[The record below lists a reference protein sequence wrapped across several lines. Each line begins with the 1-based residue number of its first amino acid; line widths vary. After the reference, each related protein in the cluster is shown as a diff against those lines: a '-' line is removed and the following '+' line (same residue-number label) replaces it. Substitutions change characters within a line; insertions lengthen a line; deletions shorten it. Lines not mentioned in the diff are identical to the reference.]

1 MSATILLVEDNP
13 QIMEVNRDVLL
24 SRGFRVLEAETVA
37 EGRKLFEAEA
47 PDLIVLDILLPD
59 GNGLNLCEELRGWS
73 QASLAARPCNRGNSN
88 VPILFV
94 TALGHNDEVI
104 AGLQAG
110 GDDYLPKP
118 YDINV
123 FVGRINALLRR
134 GSIVPEAV
142 TKGGLKLESFSHQAF
157 VNGENLGLTRKEF
170 DLLALLV
177 QNEDRLL
184 NTETLYEKV
193 WGQPM
198 VDDKSA
204 IQTILSRLRTKIEAS
219 DYTIEVVRNKGYIF
233 TKA

>member
-13 QIMEVNRDVLL
+13 QIMEVNRDILQ

-37 EGRKLFEAEA
+37 EGRKLFETET

-59 GNGLNLCEELRGWS
+59 GNGLNLCEEL
-73 QASLAARPCNRGNSN
+73 RGNSN

-134 GSIVPEAV
+134 GQIVPEAV
-142 TKGGLKLESFSHQAF
+142 TRGGLKLTSFSHQAF
-157 VNGENLGLTRKEF
+157 VNGESLELTRKEF
-170 DLLALLV
+170 DLLSFLA

-198 VDDKSA
+198 IDDKSA
-204 IQTILSRLRTKIEAS
+204 IQTILSRLRTKIEHS

>member
-13 QIMEVNRDVLL
+13 QIMEVNRDTLL

-37 EGRKLFEAEA
+37 EGRKLFEAET

-59 GNGLNLCEELRGWS
+59 GNGLNLCEELRG
-73 QASLAARPCNRGNSN
+73 GSN

-94 TALGHNDEVI
+94 TALGHNDEVV

-118 YDINV
+118 YDINL
-123 FVGRINALLRR
+123 FVARINALLRR
-134 GSIVPEAV
+134 GQIVPEAV

-157 VNGENLGLTRKEF
+157 VNGENIGITRKEF
-170 DLLALLV
+170 DLLAFLT
-177 QNEDRLL
+177 QNEDRLF
-184 NTETLYEKV
+184 NAETLYEKV

-198 VDDKSA
+198 IEDTSA
-204 IQTILSRLRTKIEAS
+204 IRTIASRLRTKLEPS
-219 DYTIEVVRNKGYIF
+219 GYTVEVIRKKGYTF
-233 TKA
+233 TKL

>member
-37 EGRKLFEAEA
+37 EGRRLFEAKA

-59 GNGLNLCEELRGWS
+59 GNGLNLCEELRG
-73 QASLAARPCNRGNSN
+73 GSN

-118 YDINV
+118 YDIKV
-123 FVGRINALLRR
+123 FVERINALLRR
-134 GSIVPEAV
+134 GQVVPEAV
-142 TKGGLKLESFSHQAF
+142 TKGGLTLTSFSNQAF

-170 DLLALLV
+170 DLLSLLL

-184 NTETLYEKV
+184 NAETLYEKV

-198 VDDKSA
+198 IEDTSA
-204 IQTILSRLRTKIEAS
+204 IRTIASRLRNKIEPS
-219 DYTIEVVRNKGYIF
+219 GYTVEVIRNKGYIF
-233 TKA
+233 TKL

>member
-13 QIMEVNRDVLL
+13 QIMEVNRDTLL

-37 EGRKLFEAEA
+37 EGRKLFEAET

-59 GNGLNLCEELRGWS
+59 GNGLNLCEELRG
-73 QASLAARPCNRGNSN
+73 GSN

-134 GSIVPEAV
+134 GQVVPEAV
-142 TKGGLKLESFSHQAF
+142 TRGGLTLASFSHQAF
-157 VNGENLGLTRKEF
+157 VNGENIGLTRKEF
-170 DLLALLV
+170 DLLAFLT
-177 QNEDRLL
+177 QNEDRLF
-184 NTETLYEKV
+184 NAETLYEKV

-198 VDDKSA
+198 IEDTSA
-204 IQTILSRLRTKIEAS
+204 IRTIASRLRTKLES
-219 DYTIEVVRNKGYIF
+219 SGYTVEVIRNKGYIF
-233 TKA
+233 TKL

>member
-13 QIMEVNRDVLL
+13 QIMEVNRDTLL

-59 GNGLNLCEELRGWS
+59 GNGLNLCEEL
-73 QASLAARPCNRGNSN
+73 RGNSN

-142 TKGGLKLESFSHQAF
+142 IKGGLKLESFSHQACF
-157 VNGENLGLTRKEF
+157 C
-170 DLLALLV
+170 
-177 QNEDRLL
+177 Q
-184 NTETLYEKV
+184 EKIIA
-193 WGQPM
+193 
-198 VDDKSA
+198 K
-204 IQTILSRLRTKIEAS
+204 T
-219 DYTIEVVRNKGYIF
+219 NIF
-233 TKA
+233 L

>member
-13 QIMEVNRDVLL
+13 QIMEVNRDALL

-37 EGRKLFEAEA
+37 EGRKLFEKET

-59 GNGLNLCEELRGWS
+59 GNGLNLCEEL
-73 QASLAARPCNRGNSN
+73 RGNSN

-198 VDDKSA
+198 IEDTSA
-204 IQTILSRLRTKIEAS
+204 IRTIASRLRNKIEPS
-219 DYTIEVVRNKGYIF
+219 GYTVEVIRNKGYIF
-233 TKA
+233 TKL